1 LNKEKKIIGIFV
13 IIAVILVAGFITLFQ
28 FSSPKIYGN
37 KGGSTGEVSRY
48 VSRDIP
54 MTDSNGSTRKLMDL
68 KGKVWLISHVF
79 TRCPGQCAGV
89 CVVLDEIRKDVND
102 KDNLHFVSV
111 TLDPNHDTPD
121 HLKKFSKKHGFVSD
135 DWWFLTGESSELN
148 RYMMEV
154 FSLAAQEKKESE
166 KVSEDDIFAHK
177 PMVAL
182 INHELKIE
190 GWYNPFDKRSSEA
203 LREKL
208 LFALNE
214 AKS

>member
-1 LNKEKKIIGIFV
+1 M
-13 IIAVILVAGFITLFQ
+13 ILVAGFITLFQ

-37 KGGSTGEVSRY
+37 KGGSSGDVSRY

-89 CVVLDEIRKDVND
+89 CVVLDEIRKEVND
-102 KDNLHFVSV
+102 KENLHFVSV
-111 TLDPNHDTPD
+111 TLDPDHDTPD
-121 HLKKFSKKHGFVSD
+121 HLKAFSNKHGFVSD
-135 DWWFLTGESSELN
+135 DWWFLTGDSSELN
-148 RYMMEV
+148 NYMLDV

-166 KVSEDDIFAHK
+166 RINDDDIFAHK

-208 LFALNE
+208 IFALNE